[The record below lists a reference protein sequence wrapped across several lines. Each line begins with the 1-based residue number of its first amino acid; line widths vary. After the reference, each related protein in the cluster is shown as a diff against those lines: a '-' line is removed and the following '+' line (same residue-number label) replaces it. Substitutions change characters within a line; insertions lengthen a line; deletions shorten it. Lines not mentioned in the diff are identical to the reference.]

1 MPRVLIADEV
11 SEVAVQAF
19 AERGIE
25 VSVQPGLAPEALA
38 EIIGDYE
45 GLVVRSATK
54 VTPDLLAQ
62 ASRLKVVGR
71 AGTGVDNVDINTA
84 TKRGI
89 VVMNTPH
96 GNSVTAAEHTIA
108 MMCALARRIP
118 QADRSTRK
126 GSWERGRFMGVEL
139 RDKTLGVVGCGTI
152 GAIVATLAQGLKMR
166 VVAFD
171 PYLSPDRAASL
182 GVTLATMDELLGEAD
197 VITLHVPLTDETRG
211 IIDADALA
219 KTRPG
224 VRIVNCARGGLVVES
239 ALINAIESGHVAGAA
254 LDVFEEEPAQEDN
267 PLFARDEVI
276 ATPHLGASTV
286 EAQENVAVQIAQQ
299 MAEYLLTGTVLNAV
313 NTPSVAPEDMAKL
326 GPYLTLA
333 QQIGSFAGQIAA
345 GRIHG
350 VTVAYEGQAS
360 ALDSRLLTAAA
371 LQGLLAPRL
380 DDINIVNAPFIAR
393 ERGITVRE
401 VRSEMTA
408 DYRTLMRVE
417 VLSQEHA
424 QTVAGTLIGR
434 GGQRIVEIEG
444 IEIEAELGPHM
455 LYFTNEDR
463 PGLIG
468 AVATILGEA
477 GINIATFNLGRR
489 EPGGD
494 AIGLIGVDSV
504 VPDEVEAQLR
514 SRAAVI
520 DLKRLS
526 F

>member
-38 EIIGDYE
+38 EIIGDFE
-45 GLVVRSATK
+45 GLVVRSATR
-54 VTPDLLAQ
+54 VTAELVDRA
-62 ASRLKVVGR
+62 ARLKVVGR
-71 AGTGVDNVDINTA
+71 AGTGVDNVDMNAA

-126 GSWERGRFMGVEL
+126 GGWERGRFMGVEL

-152 GAIVATLAQGLKMR
+152 GAIVATLAQGLRMR

-171 PYLSPDRAASL
+171 PYLAPDRAASL

-211 IIDADALA
+211 IIDAEALA
-219 KTRPG
+219 KTKPG
-224 VRIVNCARGGLVVES
+224 VRIVNCARGGLVVEADLKS
-239 ALINAIESGHVAGAA
+239 AIESGHVAGAA
-254 LDVFEEEPAQEDN
+254 LDVFEEEPARDN
-267 PLFARDEVI
+267 ALFAFDEVI

-286 EAQENVAVQIAQQ
+286 EAQENVALQIAQQ
-299 MAEYLLTGTVLNAV
+299 MAEYLLTDTVVNAV
-313 NTPSVAPEDMAKL
+313 NAPSVSPEEMAKL

-333 QQIGSFAGQIAA
+333 EQIGSFAGQIAD
-345 GRIHG
+345 GRIRG
-350 VTVAYEGQAS
+350 VTIAYEGQAS

-380 DDINIVNAPFIAR
+380 DNINIVNAPFIAR
-393 ERGITVRE
+393 ERGISVRE
-401 VRSEMTA
+401 VRSATTA
-408 DYRTLMRVE
+408 DYQTLMRVE
-417 VLSQEHA
+417 VLSQEQPQA
-424 QTVAGTLIGR
+424 VAGTLIGR
-434 GGQRIVEIEG
+434 GGRRIVEVEG
-444 IEIEAELGPHM
+444 IEVEAELGPHM

-504 VPDEVEAQLR
+504 VPDDVLAKLR
-514 SRAAVI
+514 DRAAVI
-520 DLKRLS
+520 DLKRLN

>member
-25 VSVQPGLAPEALA
+25 VSVQPGLAPDALA
-38 EIIGDYE
+38 EIIGDFE
-45 GLVVRSATK
+45 GLVVRSATR
-54 VTPDLLAQ
+54 VTAELVDRA
-62 ASRLKVVGR
+62 ARLKVVGR
-71 AGTGVDNVDINTA
+71 AGTGVDNVDMNAA

-126 GSWERGRFMGVEL
+126 GGWERGRFMGVEL

-152 GAIVATLAQGLKMR
+152 GAIVATLAQGLRMR

-171 PYLSPDRAASL
+171 PYLAPDRAASL

-211 IIDADALA
+211 IIDAEALA
-219 KTRPG
+219 KTKPG

-239 ALINAIESGHVAGAA
+239 DLKSAIESGHVAGAA
-254 LDVFEEEPAQEDN
+254 LDVFEEEPARDN
-267 PLFARDEVI
+267 ALFSFDEVI

-286 EAQENVAVQIAQQ
+286 EAQENVALQIAQQ
-299 MAEYLLTGTVLNAV
+299 MAEYLLTDTVVNAV
-313 NTPSVAPEDMAKL
+313 NAPSVSPEEMAKL

-333 QQIGSFAGQIAA
+333 EQIGSFAGQIAD
-345 GRIHG
+345 GRIRG
-350 VTVAYEGQAS
+350 VTIAYEGQAS

-371 LQGLLAPRL
+371 LQGMLAPRL
-380 DDINIVNAPFIAR
+380 DNINIVNAPFIAR
-393 ERGITVRE
+393 ERGISVRE
-401 VRSEMTA
+401 VRSATTA
-408 DYRTLMRVE
+408 DYQTLVRVE
-417 VLSQEHA
+417 VLSQEQPQA
-424 QTVAGTLIGR
+424 VAGTLIGR
-434 GGQRIVEIEG
+434 GGRRIVEVEG
-444 IEIEAELGPHM
+444 IEVEAELGPHM

-504 VPDEVEAQLR
+504 VPDDVLAKLR
-514 SRAAVI
+514 DRAAVI
-520 DLKRLS
+520 DLKRLN

>member
-38 EIIGDYE
+38 EIIGDFE
-45 GLVVRSATK
+45 GLVVRSATR
-54 VTPDLLAQ
+54 VTAELVDRA
-62 ASRLKVVGR
+62 ARLKVVGR
-71 AGTGVDNVDINTA
+71 AGTGVDNVDMNAA

-126 GSWERGRFMGVEL
+126 GGWERGRFMGVEL

-152 GAIVATLAQGLKMR
+152 GAIVATLAQGLRMR

-171 PYLSPDRAASL
+171 PYLAPDRAASL

-211 IIDADALA
+211 IIDAEALA

-224 VRIVNCARGGLVVES
+224 VRIVNCARGGLVVEADLKS
-239 ALINAIESGHVAGAA
+239 AIESGHVAGAA
-254 LDVFEEEPAQEDN
+254 LDVFEEEPARDN
-267 PLFARDEVI
+267 ALFAFDEVI

-286 EAQENVAVQIAQQ
+286 EAQENVALQIAQQ
-299 MAEYLLTGTVLNAV
+299 MAEYLLTDTVVNAV
-313 NTPSVAPEDMAKL
+313 NAPSVSPEEMAKL

-333 QQIGSFAGQIAA
+333 EQIGSFAGQIAD
-345 GRIHG
+345 GRIRG
-350 VTVAYEGQAS
+350 VTIAYEGQAS

-371 LQGLLAPRL
+371 LQGMLAPRL
-380 DDINIVNAPFIAR
+380 DNINIVNAPFIAR
-393 ERGITVRE
+393 ERGISVRE
-401 VRSEMTA
+401 VRSATTA
-408 DYRTLMRVE
+408 DYQTLLRVDVQSE
-417 VLSQEHA
+417 DRVQG
-424 QTVAGTLIGR
+424 VAGTLIGS
-434 GGQRIVEIEG
+434 GGHRIVEIEG
-444 IEIEAELGPHM
+444 IAIEAALGPHM
-455 LYFTNEDR
+455 LYFTNDDR

-477 GINIATFNLGRR
+477 GINIATFSLGRR
-489 EPGGD
+489 EQGGD
-494 AIGLIGVDSV
+494 AIGLIGVDSL
-504 VPDEVEAQLR
+504 VPDEVLDRLR
-514 SRAAVI
+514 GRAAVI
-520 DLKRLS
+520 KLRRLK

>member
-25 VSVQPGLAPEALA
+25 VSVQPGLAPDALA
-38 EIIGDYE
+38 EIIGDFE
-45 GLVVRSATK
+45 GLVVRSATR
-54 VTPDLLAQ
+54 VTAELVERA
-62 ASRLKVVGR
+62 ARLKVVGR
-71 AGTGVDNVDINTA
+71 AGTGVDNVDMNAA

-126 GSWERGRFMGVEL
+126 GGWERGRFMGVEL

-152 GAIVATLAQGLKMR
+152 GAIVATLAQGLRMR

-211 IIDADALA
+211 IIDAEALA

-224 VRIVNCARGGLVVES
+224 VRIVNCARGGLVVEADLKS
-239 ALINAIESGHVAGAA
+239 AIESGHVAGAA
-254 LDVFEEEPAQEDN
+254 LDVFEEEPARDN
-267 PLFARDEVI
+267 ALFAFDEVI

-286 EAQENVAVQIAQQ
+286 EAQENVALQIAQQ
-299 MAEYLLTGTVLNAV
+299 MAEYLLTDTVVNAV
-313 NTPSVAPEDMAKL
+313 NAPSVSPEEMAKL

-333 QQIGSFAGQIAA
+333 EQIGSFAGQIAD
-345 GRIHG
+345 GRIRG
-350 VTVAYEGQAS
+350 VTIAYEGQAS

-371 LQGLLAPRL
+371 LQGMLAPRL
-380 DDINIVNAPFIAR
+380 DNINIVNAPFIAR
-393 ERGITVRE
+393 ERGISVRE
-401 VRSEMTA
+401 VRSATTA
-408 DYRTLMRVE
+408 DYQTLVRVE
-417 VLSQEHA
+417 VLSQEQPQA
-424 QTVAGTLIGR
+424 VAGTLIGR
-434 GGQRIVEIEG
+434 GGRRIVEVEG
-444 IEIEAELGPHM
+444 IEVEAELGPHM

-504 VPDEVEAQLR
+504 VPDDVLAKLR
-514 SRAAVI
+514 DRAAVI
-520 DLKRLS
+520 DLKRLN

>member
-38 EIIGDYE
+38 EIIGDFE
-45 GLVVRSATK
+45 GLVVRSATR
-54 VTPDLLAQ
+54 VTAELVDRA
-62 ASRLKVVGR
+62 ARLKVVGR
-71 AGTGVDNVDINTA
+71 AGTGVDNVDMNAA

-126 GSWERGRFMGVEL
+126 GGWERGRFMGVEL

-152 GAIVATLAQGLKMR
+152 GAIVATLAQGLRMR

-171 PYLSPDRAASL
+171 PYLAPDRAASL

-211 IIDADALA
+211 IIDAEALA

-224 VRIVNCARGGLVVES
+224 VRIVNCARGGLVVEADLKS
-239 ALINAIESGHVAGAA
+239 AIESGHVAGAA
-254 LDVFEEEPAQEDN
+254 LDVFEEEPARDN
-267 PLFARDEVI
+267 ALFSFDEVI

-286 EAQENVAVQIAQQ
+286 EAQENVAFQIAQQ
-299 MAEYLLTGTVLNAV
+299 MAEYLLTDTVVNAV
-313 NTPSVAPEDMAKL
+313 NAPSVSPEEMAKL

-333 QQIGSFAGQIAA
+333 EQIGSFAGQIAD
-345 GRIHG
+345 GRIRG
-350 VTVAYEGQAS
+350 VTIAYEGQAS

-371 LQGLLAPRL
+371 LQGMLAPRL
-380 DDINIVNAPFIAR
+380 DNINIVNAPFIAR
-393 ERGITVRE
+393 ERGISVRE
-401 VRSEMTA
+401 VRSATTA
-408 DYRTLMRVE
+408 DYQTLVRVE
-417 VLSQEHA
+417 VLSQEQPQA
-424 QTVAGTLIGR
+424 VAGTLIGR
-434 GGQRIVEIEG
+434 GGRRIVEVEG
-444 IEIEAELGPHM
+444 IEVEAELGPHM

-504 VPDEVEAQLR
+504 VPDDVLAKLR
-514 SRAAVI
+514 DRAAVI
-520 DLKRLS
+520 DLKRLN

>member
-11 SEVAVQAF
+11 SGVAVQAF

-25 VSVQPGLAPEALA
+25 VSVQPGLAPDALA
-38 EIIGDYE
+38 EIIGDFE
-45 GLVVRSATK
+45 GLVVRSATR
-54 VTPDLLAQ
+54 VTAELVDRA
-62 ASRLKVVGR
+62 ARLKVVGR
-71 AGTGVDNVDINTA
+71 AGTGVDNVDMNAA

-126 GSWERGRFMGVEL
+126 GDWERGRFMGVEL

-152 GAIVATLAQGLKMR
+152 GAIVATLAQGLRMR

-171 PYLSPDRAASL
+171 PYLAPDRAASL

-211 IIDADALA
+211 IIDAEALA
-219 KTRPG
+219 KTKPG
-224 VRIVNCARGGLVVES
+224 VRIVNCARGGLVVEADLKS
-239 ALINAIESGHVAGAA
+239 AIESGHVAGAA
-254 LDVFEEEPAQEDN
+254 LDVFEEEPARDN
-267 PLFARDEVI
+267 ALFSFDEVI

-286 EAQENVAVQIAQQ
+286 EAQENVALQIAQQ
-299 MAEYLLTGTVLNAV
+299 MAEYLLTDTVVNAV
-313 NTPSVAPEDMAKL
+313 NAPSVSPEEMAKL

-333 QQIGSFAGQIAA
+333 EQIGSFAGQIAD
-345 GRIHG
+345 GRIRG
-350 VTVAYEGQAS
+350 VTIAYEGQAS

-380 DDINIVNAPFIAR
+380 DNINIVNAPFIAR
-393 ERGITVRE
+393 ERGISVRE
-401 VRSEMTA
+401 VRSATTA
-408 DYRTLMRVE
+408 DYQTLVRVE
-417 VLSQEHA
+417 VLSQEQPQA
-424 QTVAGTLIGR
+424 VAGTLIGR
-434 GGQRIVEIEG
+434 GGRRIVEVEG
-444 IEIEAELGPHM
+444 IEVEAELGPHM

-504 VPDEVEAQLR
+504 VPDDVLAKLR
-514 SRAAVI
+514 DRAAVI
-520 DLKRLS
+520 DLKRLN

>member
-1 MPRVLIADEV
+1 MPSVLIADEI

-25 VSVQPGLAPEALA
+25 VGIHPGLAPEALA
-38 EIIGDYE
+38 EIVGNYE
-45 GLVVRSATK
+45 GLVVRSATR
-54 VTPDLLAQ
+54 VTPELLERAT
-62 ASRLKVVGR
+62 RLQVVGR
-71 AGTGVDNVDINTA
+71 AGTGVDNVDMDAA

-126 GSWERGRFMGVEL
+126 GGWERGRFMGVEL
-139 RDKTLGVVGCGTI
+139 RDKTLGIIGCGTI

-166 VVAFD
+166 VITYD
-171 PYLSPDRAASL
+171 PYLAPERASSL
-182 GVTLATMDELLGEAD
+182 AVTLVTMEELLGDAD

-211 IIDADALA
+211 TIDAEALA
-219 KTRPG
+219 KTKPG
-224 VRIVNCARGGLVVES
+224 VRIVNCARGGLIVE
-239 ALINAIESGHVAGAA
+239 AHLKKAIESGHVAGAA
-254 LDVFEEEPAQEDN
+254 LDVFEKEPARDN
-267 PLFARDEVI
+267 PLFALDEVI

-286 EAQENVAVQIAQQ
+286 EAQENVALQIAQQ

-313 NTPSVAPEDMAKL
+313 NTPSVAPEEMAKL

-333 QQIGSFAGQIAA
+333 QQIGSFAGQIAE
-345 GRIHG
+345 GRIRG
-350 VTVAYEGQAS
+350 VTIAYEGQAS

-371 LQGLLAPRL
+371 LQGLLGPRL

-393 ERGITVRE
+393 ERGIDVRE
-401 VRSEMTA
+401 IKSATTA
-408 DYRTLMRVE
+408 DYQTLMRVE
-417 VLSQEHA
+417 VLSQDKA
-424 QTVAGTLIGR
+424 QAVAGTLIGR
-434 GGQRIVEIEG
+434 GGRRIVEVEG
-444 IEIEAELGPHM
+444 IEVEAELGPHM
-455 LYFTNEDR
+455 LYFTNEDK

-468 AVATILGEA
+468 GVATVLGEA

-489 EPGGD
+489 GPGGD
-494 AIGLIGVDSV
+494 AVGLIGVDSV
-504 VPDEVEAQLR
+504 VPDEVLAKLR
-514 SRAAVI
+514 ARAAVI

>member
-11 SEVAVQAF
+11 SEIAVQAF

-25 VSVQPGLAPEALA
+25 VSVQPGLTPGALA
-38 EIIGDYE
+38 DIIGDYE
-45 GLVVRSATK
+45 GLVVRSSTK
-54 VTPDLLAQ
+54 VTAELVERA
-62 ASRLKVVGR
+62 ARLKVVGR
-71 AGTGVDNVDINTA
+71 AGTGVDNVDMDAA

-152 GAIVATLAQGLKMR
+152 GAIVATLAQGLRMR
-166 VVAFD
+166 VIAFD
-171 PYLSPDRAASL
+171 PYLAPERAASL
-182 GVTLATMDELLGEAD
+182 GVTLATMDELLREAD

-224 VRIVNCARGGLVVES
+224 VRIVNCARGGLVVERDLKS
-239 ALINAIESGHVAGAA
+239 AIESGHVAGAA
-254 LDVFEEEPAQEDN
+254 LDVFEEEPAREN
-267 PLFARDEVI
+267 ALFTLDEVI

-286 EAQENVAVQIAQQ
+286 EAQENVALQIAQQ
-299 MAEYLLTGTVLNAV
+299 MAQYLLTDTVVNAV
-313 NTPSVAPEDMAKL
+313 NAPSVSPEEMAKL

-333 QQIGSFAGQIAA
+333 EQIGSFAGQIAD
-345 GRIHG
+345 GRIRG

-380 DDINIVNAPFIAR
+380 DNINIVNAPFIAR
-393 ERGITVRE
+393 ERGIAVRE
-401 VRSEMTA
+401 VKSATTA
-408 DYRTLMRVE
+408 DYQTLMRVE
-417 VLSQEHA
+417 VLSQDEP
-424 QTVAGTLIGR
+424 QGVAGTLIGR
-434 GGQRIVEIEG
+434 GGRRIVEVEG
-444 IEIEAELGPHM
+444 IEVEAELGPHM

-504 VPDEVEAQLR
+504 VPDDVVDKLR
-514 SRAAVI
+514 ARAAVI
-520 DLKRLS
+520 DLKRLN

>member
-45 GLVVRSATK
+45 GLVVRSATR
-54 VTPDLLAQ
+54 VTAELVEQ
-62 ASRLKVVGR
+62 AVRLEVVGR
-71 AGTGVDNVDINTA
+71 AGTGVDNVDMNAA

-126 GSWERGRFMGVEL
+126 GGWERGRFMGVEL

-152 GAIVATLAQGLKMR
+152 GAIVATLAQGLRMR
-166 VVAFD
+166 VIAFD
-171 PYLSPDRAASL
+171 PYLAPDRAASL
-182 GVTLATMDELLGEAD
+182 GVTLATMDELVGAAD

-224 VRIVNCARGGLVVES
+224 VRIVNCARGGLVVEADLKS
-239 ALINAIESGHVAGAA
+239 AIERGHVAGAA
-254 LDVFEEEPAQEDN
+254 LDVFEEEPARDN
-267 PLFARDEVI
+267 ALFGLDEVI

-286 EAQENVAVQIAQQ
+286 EAQENVALQIAQQ
-299 MAEYLLTGTVLNAV
+299 MAEFLLTGTVVNAV
-313 NTPSVAPEDMAKL
+313 NAPSVSPEEMAKL

-333 QQIGSFAGQIAA
+333 EQIGSFAGQISD
-345 GRIHG
+345 GRIRG
-350 VTVAYEGQAS
+350 VTIAYEGQAS

-380 DDINIVNAPFIAR
+380 DNINIVNAPFIAR
-393 ERGITVRE
+393 ERGISVRE
-401 VRSEMTA
+401 VRSATTA
-408 DYRTLMRVE
+408 DYQTLLRVDVQSE
-417 VLSQEHA
+417 DRVQV
-424 QTVAGTLIGR
+424 VAGTLIGS
-434 GGQRIVEIEG
+434 GGRRIVEIEG
-444 IEIEAELGPHM
+444 IEIEAVLGPHM
-455 LYFTNEDR
+455 LYFTNDDK

-468 AVATILGEA
+468 SVATILGEA
-477 GINIATFNLGRR
+477 GINIATFSLGRR
-489 EPGGD
+489 EQGGD
-494 AIGLIGVDSV
+494 AVGLIGVDSL
-504 VPDEVEAQLR
+504 VPEEVLDRLR
-514 SRAAVI
+514 DRAAVI
-520 DLKRLS
+520 KLRRLE

>member
-38 EIIGDYE
+38 EIIGDFE
-45 GLVVRSATK
+45 GLVVRSATR
-54 VTPDLLAQ
+54 VTAELVERAAQ
-62 ASRLKVVGR
+62 LKVVGR
-71 AGTGVDNVDINTA
+71 AGTGVDNVDMNAA

-126 GSWERGRFMGVEL
+126 GGWERGRFMGVEL

-152 GAIVATLAQGLKMR
+152 GAIVATLAQGLRMQ

-171 PYLSPDRAASL
+171 PYLAPDRAASL

-211 IIDADALA
+211 IIDAEALA

-224 VRIVNCARGGLVVES
+224 VRIVNCARGGLVVEADLKS
-239 ALINAIESGHVAGAA
+239 AIESGHVAGAA
-254 LDVFEEEPAQEDN
+254 LDVFEEEPARDN
-267 PLFARDEVI
+267 ALFSFDEVI

-286 EAQENVAVQIAQQ
+286 EAQENVALQIAQQ
-299 MAEYLLTGTVLNAV
+299 MAEYLLTDTVVNAV
-313 NTPSVAPEDMAKL
+313 NAPSVSPEEMAKL

-333 QQIGSFAGQIAA
+333 EQIGSFAGQIAD
-345 GRIHG
+345 GRIRG
-350 VTVAYEGQAS
+350 VTIAYEGQAS

-371 LQGLLAPRL
+371 LQGMLGPRL
-380 DDINIVNAPFIAR
+380 DNINIVNAPFIAR
-393 ERGITVRE
+393 ERGISVRE
-401 VRSEMTA
+401 VRSATTA
-408 DYRTLMRVE
+408 DYQTLVRVE
-417 VLSQEHA
+417 VLSQEQPQA
-424 QTVAGTLIGR
+424 VAGTLIGR
-434 GGQRIVEIEG
+434 GGRRIVEVEG
-444 IEIEAELGPHM
+444 IEVEAELGPHM

-504 VPDEVEAQLR
+504 VPDDVLAKLR
-514 SRAAVI
+514 DRAAVI
-520 DLKRLS
+520 DLKRLN

>member
-25 VSVQPGLAPEALA
+25 VSVRPGLAPAALA
-38 EIIGDYE
+38 KIIGDYE
-45 GLVVRSATK
+45 GLVVRSSTR
-54 VTPDLLAQ
+54 VTPDLLSQ
-62 ASRLKVVGR
+62 AIRLKVVGR
-71 AGTGVDNVDINTA
+71 AGTGVDNVDIDAA

-118 QADRSTRK
+118 QADRSTRN
-126 GSWERGRFMGVEL
+126 GRWERGRFMGVEL

-152 GAIVATLAQGLKMR
+152 GAIVATLAQGLRMR
-166 VVAFD
+166 VIAFD
-171 PYLSPDRAASL
+171 PYLAPDRAASL
-182 GVTLATMDELLGEAD
+182 GVTLARMDELLSDAD

-211 IIDADALA
+211 IVDADALA
-219 KTRPG
+219 KTKPG
-224 VRIVNCARGGLVVES
+224 VRIVNCARGGLVVEADLQS
-239 ALINAIESGHVAGAA
+239 AIESGHVAGAA

-267 PLFARDEVI
+267 PLFALDEVI

-286 EAQENVAVQIAQQ
+286 EAQENVAHQIAQQ

-313 NTPSVAPEDMAKL
+313 NTPSVAPEELAKL

-333 QQIGSFAGQIAA
+333 EQIGSFTGQIAD
-345 GRIHG
+345 GRIRS

-393 ERGITVRE
+393 ERGIAVRE
-401 VRSEMTA
+401 VKSATTA
-408 DYRTLMRVE
+408 DYQTLMRVE
-417 VLSQEHA
+417 VLSQEHPQA
-424 QTVAGTLIGR
+424 VAGTLIGR
-434 GGQRIVEIEG
+434 GGRRIVEVEG
-444 IEIEAELGPHM
+444 IEVEAELGPHM

-468 AVATILGEA
+468 AVATVLGEA

-504 VPDEVEAQLR
+504 VPDDVLAKLR
-514 SRAAVI
+514 DRAAVI
-520 DLKRLS
+520 DLKRLN

>member
-11 SEVAVQAF
+11 SEIAVQAF

-25 VSVQPGLAPEALA
+25 VSVQPGLTPGALA
-38 EIIGDYE
+38 DIIDDYE
-45 GLVVRSATK
+45 GLVVRSSTK
-54 VTPDLLAQ
+54 VTAELVERA
-62 ASRLKVVGR
+62 ARLKVVGR
-71 AGTGVDNVDINTA
+71 AGTGVDNVDMDAA

-152 GAIVATLAQGLKMR
+152 GAIVATLAQGLRMR
-166 VVAFD
+166 VIAFD
-171 PYLSPDRAASL
+171 PYLAPERAASL
-182 GVTLATMDELLGEAD
+182 GVTLATMDELLREAD

-224 VRIVNCARGGLVVES
+224 VRIVNCARGGLVVERDLKS
-239 ALINAIESGHVAGAA
+239 AIESGHVAGAA
-254 LDVFEEEPAQEDN
+254 LDVFEEEPAREN
-267 PLFARDEVI
+267 ALFTLDEVI

-286 EAQENVAVQIAQQ
+286 EAQENVALQIAQQ
-299 MAEYLLTGTVLNAV
+299 MAQYLLTDTVVNAV
-313 NTPSVAPEDMAKL
+313 NAPSVSPEEMAKL

-333 QQIGSFAGQIAA
+333 EQIGSFAGQIAD
-345 GRIHG
+345 GRIRG

-380 DDINIVNAPFIAR
+380 DNINIVNAPFIAR
-393 ERGITVRE
+393 ERGIAVRE
-401 VRSEMTA
+401 VKSATTA
-408 DYRTLMRVE
+408 DYQTLMRVE
-417 VLSQEHA
+417 VLSQDEP
-424 QTVAGTLIGR
+424 QGVAGTLIGR
-434 GGQRIVEIEG
+434 GGRRIVEVEG
-444 IEIEAELGPHM
+444 IEVEAELGPHM

-504 VPDEVEAQLR
+504 VPDDVVDKLR
-514 SRAAVI
+514 ARAAVI
-520 DLKRLS
+520 DLKRLN

>member
-1 MPRVLIADEV
+1 MSRVLIADEV

-38 EIIGDYE
+38 EIIGDFE
-45 GLVVRSATK
+45 GLVVRSATR
-54 VTPDLLAQ
+54 VTAELVDRA
-62 ASRLKVVGR
+62 ARLKVVGR
-71 AGTGVDNVDINTA
+71 AGTGVDNVDMNAA

-126 GSWERGRFMGVEL
+126 GGWERGRFMGVEL

-152 GAIVATLAQGLKMR
+152 GAIVATLAQGLRMR

-171 PYLSPDRAASL
+171 PYLAPDRAASL

-211 IIDADALA
+211 IIDAEALA

-224 VRIVNCARGGLVVES
+224 VRIVNCARGGLVVEADLKS
-239 ALINAIESGHVAGAA
+239 AIESGHVAGAA
-254 LDVFEEEPAQEDN
+254 LDVFEEEPARDN
-267 PLFARDEVI
+267 ALFSFDEVI

-286 EAQENVAVQIAQQ
+286 EAQENVALQIAQQ
-299 MAEYLLTGTVLNAV
+299 MAEYLLTDTVVNAV
-313 NTPSVAPEDMAKL
+313 NAPSVSPEEMAKL

-333 QQIGSFAGQIAA
+333 EQIGSFAGQIAD
-345 GRIHG
+345 GRIRG
-350 VTVAYEGQAS
+350 VTIAYEGQAS

-371 LQGLLAPRL
+371 LQGMLAPRL
-380 DDINIVNAPFIAR
+380 DNINIVNAPFIAR
-393 ERGITVRE
+393 ERGISVRE
-401 VRSEMTA
+401 VRSATTA
-408 DYRTLMRVE
+408 DYQTLVRVE
-417 VLSQEHA
+417 VLSQEQPQA
-424 QTVAGTLIGR
+424 VAGTLIGR
-434 GGQRIVEIEG
+434 GGRRIVEVEG
-444 IEIEAELGPHM
+444 IEVEAELGPHM

-504 VPDEVEAQLR
+504 VPDDVLAKLR
-514 SRAAVI
+514 DRAAVI
-520 DLKRLS
+520 DLKRLN

>member
-25 VSVQPGLAPEALA
+25 VSVRPGLAPAALA
-38 EIIGDYE
+38 QIIGDYE
-45 GLVVRSATK
+45 GLVVRSATR
-54 VTPDLLAQ
+54 VTPDLLSQ
-62 ASRLKVVGR
+62 AIRLKVIGR
-71 AGTGVDNVDINTA
+71 AGTGVDNVDIDAA

-126 GSWERGRFMGVEL
+126 GNWERGRFMGVEL

-166 VVAFD
+166 VIAFD
-171 PYLSPDRAASL
+171 PYLAPDRAASL
-182 GVTLATMDELLGEAD
+182 GVVLATMDELLNDAD

-219 KTRPG
+219 RTKPG
-224 VRIVNCARGGLVVES
+224 VRIVNCARGGLVVE
-239 ALINAIESGHVAGAA
+239 ADLMRAIESGHVAGAA

-267 PLFARDEVI
+267 PLFALDEVI

-286 EAQENVAVQIAQQ
+286 EAQENVAHQIAQQ

-313 NTPSVAPEDMAKL
+313 NTPSVAPEDLAKL

-333 QQIGSFAGQIAA
+333 EQIGSFAGQIAE
-345 GRIHG
+345 GRIRG

-380 DDINIVNAPFIAR
+380 DNINIVNAPFIAR
-393 ERGITVRE
+393 ERGIAVRE
-401 VRSEMTA
+401 IKSATTA
-408 DYRTLMRVE
+408 DYQTLMRVE
-417 VLSQEHA
+417 VLSQDQPQA
-424 QTVAGTLIGR
+424 VAGTLIGR
-434 GGQRIVEIEG
+434 GGRRIVEVEG
-444 IEIEAELGPHM
+444 IEVEAELGPHM

-468 AVATILGEA
+468 TVATVLGEA

-504 VPDEVEAQLR
+504 VPDDVVAKLQA
-514 SRAAVI
+514 RAAVI
-520 DLKRLS
+520 DLKRLN

>member
-11 SEVAVQAF
+11 SEVAVRAF
-19 AERGIE
+19 SERGIE

-38 EIIGDYE
+38 AIVGDYE
-45 GLVVRSATK
+45 GLVVRSATR

-71 AGTGVDNVDINTA
+71 AGTGVDNVDINAA

-219 KTRPG
+219 MTRPG

-239 ALINAIESGHVAGAA
+239 ALMSAIESGHVAGAA

-350 VTVAYEGQAS
+350 ITVAYEGQAS

-455 LYFTNEDR
+455 LYFTNEDK

-468 AVATILGEA
+468 SVATILGEA
-477 GINIATFNLGRR
+477 DINIATFNLGRR

-494 AIGLIGVDSV
+494 AIGLMGVDSA
-504 VPDEVEAQLR
+504 VPDDVLAKLR
-514 SRAAVI
+514 TRASVI
-520 DLKRLS
+520 DVKRLS

>member
-19 AERGIE
+19 AGRGIE
-25 VSVQPGLAPEALA
+25 VGTRPGLAPEALA
-38 EIIGDYE
+38 DIIGEYE

-54 VTPDLLAQ
+54 VTADLLAQ
-62 ASRLKVVGR
+62 ATRLKVVGR
-71 AGTGVDNVDINTA
+71 AGTGVDNVDMDAA

-96 GNSVTAAEHTIA
+96 GNSVTAAEHTIS

-126 GSWERGRFMGVEL
+126 GGWERGRFMGVEL

-152 GAIVATLAQGLKMR
+152 GAIVASLAQGLRMR
-166 VVAFD
+166 VIAFD
-171 PYLSPDRAASL
+171 PYLAPDRAAAL
-182 GVTLATMDELLGEAD
+182 GVTLVTIDELLRDAD
-197 VITLHVPLTDETRG
+197 VITLHVPLIDETRG

-219 KTRPG
+219 KTKPG
-224 VRIVNCARGGLVVES
+224 VRIVNCARGGLVVEADLRS
-239 ALINAIESGHVAGAA
+239 AIERGHVAGAA
-254 LDVFEEEPAQEDN
+254 LDVFEEEPARDN
-267 PLFARDEVI
+267 PLFAFDEVI

-286 EAQENVAVQIAQQ
+286 EAQENVALQIAQQ
-299 MAEYLLTGTVLNAV
+299 MAEYLLTGTVVNAV
-313 NTPSVAPEDMAKL
+313 NTPSVTPEEMSKL

-333 QQIGSFAGQIAA
+333 EQTGSFAGQIAE

-380 DDINIVNAPFIAR
+380 DNINIVNAPFIAR

-401 VRSEMTA
+401 VKTATTA
-408 DYRTLMRVE
+408 DYQTLMRVE
-417 VLSQEHA
+417 VSSQEHA
-424 QTVAGTLIGR
+424 QAVAGTLIGR
-434 GGQRIVEIEG
+434 GGRRIVEIEG

-455 LYFTNEDR
+455 LYFTNEDK

-468 AVATILGEA
+468 AVASILGEA
-477 GINIATFNLGRR
+477 GVNIATFSLGRR
-489 EPGGD
+489 EPGG
-494 AIGLIGVDSV
+494 AAVGLIGVDSV
-504 VPDEVEAQLR
+504 VPDEVLAKLR
-514 SRAAVI
+514 ARAAVL

>member
-45 GLVVRSATK
+45 GLVVRSATR
-54 VTPDLLAQ
+54 VTAELVDRA
-62 ASRLKVVGR
+62 ARLKVVGR
-71 AGTGVDNVDINTA
+71 AGTGVDNVDMNAA

-126 GSWERGRFMGVEL
+126 GGWERGRFMGVEL

-152 GAIVATLAQGLKMR
+152 GAIVATLAQGLRMR

-171 PYLSPDRAASL
+171 PYLAPDRAAAL

-219 KTRPG
+219 KTKPG
-224 VRIVNCARGGLVVES
+224 VRIVNCARGGLVVEADLKS
-239 ALINAIESGHVAGAA
+239 AIESGHVAGAA
-254 LDVFEEEPAQEDN
+254 LDVFEEEPAREN
-267 PLFARDEVI
+267 ALFALDEVI

-286 EAQENVAVQIAQQ
+286 EAQENVALQIAQQ
-299 MAEYLLTGTVLNAV
+299 MAEYLLTDTVVNAV
-313 NTPSVAPEDMAKL
+313 NAPSVSPEEMAKL

-333 QQIGSFAGQIAA
+333 EQIGSFAGQIAD
-345 GRIHG
+345 GRIRG
-350 VTVAYEGQAS
+350 VTIAYEGQAS

-380 DDINIVNAPFIAR
+380 DDINIVNALFIAR

-401 VRSEMTA
+401 VKSEMTA
-408 DYRTLMRVE
+408 DYRTLLRVE

-489 EPGGD
+489 EPGGA

-504 VPDEVEAQLR
+504 VPDEVVARLR

>member
-1 MPRVLIADEV
+1 MPR
-11 SEVAVQAF
+11 STCSKRSR
-19 AERGIE
+19 RGE
-25 VSVQPGLAPEALA
+25 
-38 EIIGDYE
+38 
-45 GLVVRSATK
+45 
-54 VTPDLLAQ
+54 
-62 ASRLKVVGR
+62 
-71 AGTGVDNVDINTA
+71 
-84 TKRGI
+84 
-89 VVMNTPH
+89 
-96 GNSVTAAEHTIA
+96 
-108 MMCALARRIP
+108 
-118 QADRSTRK
+118 
-126 GSWERGRFMGVEL
+126 
-139 RDKTLGVVGCGTI
+139 
-152 GAIVATLAQGLKMR
+152 
-166 VVAFD
+166 
-171 PYLSPDRAASL
+171 
-182 GVTLATMDELLGEAD
+182 
-197 VITLHVPLTDETRG
+197 
-211 IIDADALA
+211 
-219 KTRPG
+219 
-224 VRIVNCARGGLVVES
+224 
-239 ALINAIESGHVAGAA
+239 NA
-254 LDVFEEEPAQEDN
+254 
-267 PLFARDEVI
+267 LFALDEVI

-286 EAQENVAVQIAQQ
+286 EAQENVALQIAQQ
-299 MAEYLLTGTVLNAV
+299 MAEYLLTDTVVNAV
-313 NTPSVAPEDMAKL
+313 NAPSVSPEEMAKL

-333 QQIGSFAGQIAA
+333 EQIGSFAGQIAD
-345 GRIHG
+345 GRIRG
-350 VTVAYEGQAS
+350 VTIAYEGQAS

-417 VLSQEHA
+417 VLSPEHA

-489 EPGGD
+489 EPGGA

-504 VPDEVEAQLR
+504 VPDEVVTRLR

>member
-45 GLVVRSATK
+45 GLVVRSATR

-313 NTPSVAPEDMAKL
+313 NTPSVAPEDLAKL

-345 GRIHG
+345 DRIHG
-350 VTVAYEGQAS
+350 ITVAYEGQAS

-477 GINIATFNLGRR
+477 GINIATFNLGRK

>member
-1 MPRVLIADEV
+1 MPRVLIADEM
-11 SEVAVQAF
+11 SDVAAQEF

-25 VSVQPGLAPEALA
+25 ADLRPGLAPEALA
-38 EIIGDYE
+38 GIIGGYE
-45 GLVVRSATK
+45 GLVIRSSTR
-54 VTPDLLAQ
+54 VTADLLEG

-71 AGTGVDNVDINTA
+71 AGTGVDNVDMNAATA
-84 TKRGI
+84 RGI

-108 MMCALARRIP
+108 MMCAMARRIP
-118 QADRSTRK
+118 QADRSTRS
-126 GSWERGRFMGVEL
+126 GGWEKGRFMGVEL
-139 RDKTLGVVGCGTI
+139 RDKTLGVVGCGAI

-166 VVAFD
+166 VVTYD
-171 PYLSPDRAASL
+171 PYLAPDRAASL
-182 GVTLATMDELLGEAD
+182 GVTLVTLDELLRDSD

-219 KTRPG
+219 RTKAG
-224 VRIVNCARGGLVVES
+224 VRFVNCARGGLIVEADLKS
-239 ALINAIESGHVAGAA
+239 AIESGQVAGAA
-254 LDVFEEEPAQEDN
+254 LDVFEKEPARDN
-267 PLFARDEVI
+267 PLFALDEVI

-286 EAQENVAVQIAQQ
+286 EAQENVALQISQQ
-299 MAEYLLTGTVLNAV
+299 MSEFLLTGMVVNAV
-313 NTPSVAPEDMAKL
+313 NAPSVAPEEMAKL

-333 QQIGSFAGQIAA
+333 EQIGSFAGQIAE
-345 GRIHG
+345 GRIRG

-380 DDINIVNAPFIAR
+380 DNINMVNAPFVAR
-393 ERGITVRE
+393 ERGIEVRE
-401 VRSEMTA
+401 IRSAMTA
-408 DYRTLMRVE
+408 DYQTLMRVD
-417 VLSQEHA
+417 VLSGDRTQG
-424 QTVAGTLIGR
+424 VAGTLIGGSGR
-434 GGQRIVEIEG
+434 RIVEIEG

-455 LYFTNEDR
+455 LYMTNEDK

-494 AIGLIGVDSV
+494 AVGLIGVDSPV
-504 VPDEVEAQLR
+504 AEEVLARLR
-514 SRAAVI
+514 AHTAVI
-520 DLKRLS
+520 KVKRLG

>member
-11 SEVAVQAF
+11 SEIAVQAF

-25 VSVQPGLAPEALA
+25 VSVQPGLTPGALA
-38 EIIGDYE
+38 DIIGDYE
-45 GLVVRSATK
+45 GLVVRSSTK
-54 VTPDLLAQ
+54 VTAELVERA
-62 ASRLKVVGR
+62 ARLKVVGR
-71 AGTGVDNVDINTA
+71 AGTGVDNVDMDAA

-152 GAIVATLAQGLKMR
+152 GAIVATLAQGLRMR
-166 VVAFD
+166 VIAFD
-171 PYLSPDRAASL
+171 PYLAPERAASL
-182 GVTLATMDELLGEAD
+182 GVTLATMDELLREAD

-211 IIDADALA
+211 IIDTDALA

-224 VRIVNCARGGLVVES
+224 VRIVNCARGGLVVERDLKS
-239 ALINAIESGHVAGAA
+239 AIESGHVAGAA
-254 LDVFEEEPAQEDN
+254 LDVFEEEPAREN
-267 PLFARDEVI
+267 ALFTLDEVI

-286 EAQENVAVQIAQQ
+286 EAQENVALQIAQQ
-299 MAEYLLTGTVLNAV
+299 MAQYLLTDTVVNAV
-313 NTPSVAPEDMAKL
+313 NAPSVSPEEMAKL

-333 QQIGSFAGQIAA
+333 EQIGSFAGQIAE
-345 GRIHG
+345 GRIRG
-350 VTVAYEGQAS
+350 VTVTYEGQAS

-380 DDINIVNAPFIAR
+380 DNINIVNAPFIAR
-393 ERGITVRE
+393 ERGIAVRE
-401 VRSEMTA
+401 VKSATTA
-408 DYRTLMRVE
+408 DYQTLMRVE
-417 VLSQEHA
+417 VLSQDEPQA
-424 QTVAGTLIGR
+424 VAGTLIGR
-434 GGQRIVEIEG
+434 GGRRIVEVEG
-444 IEIEAELGPHM
+444 IEVEAELGPHM

-468 AVATILGEA
+468 GVATILGEA

-504 VPDEVEAQLR
+504 VPDDVVDKLR
-514 SRAAVI
+514 ARAAVI
-520 DLKRLS
+520 DLKRLN

>member
-19 AERGIE
+19 AERYIE

-38 EIIGDYE
+38 EIIEGYE
-45 GLVVRSATK
+45 GLVVRSSTK
-54 VTPDLLAQ
+54 VTAELVERA
-62 ASRLKVVGR
+62 ARLKVVGR
-71 AGTGVDNVDINTA
+71 AGTGVDNVDMDAA

-152 GAIVATLAQGLKMR
+152 GAIVATLAQGLRMR

-171 PYLSPDRAASL
+171 PYLAPDRAASL
-182 GVTLATMDELLGEAD
+182 GVTLATMDELLREAD

-224 VRIVNCARGGLVVES
+224 VRIVNCARGGLVVEADLKS
-239 ALINAIESGHVAGAA
+239 AIETGHVAGAA
-254 LDVFEEEPAQEDN
+254 LDVFEEEPARDN
-267 PLFARDEVI
+267 ALFALDEVI

-286 EAQENVAVQIAQQ
+286 EAQENVALQIAQQ
-299 MAEYLLTGTVLNAV
+299 MAEYLLTDTVVNAV
-313 NTPSVAPEDMAKL
+313 NAPSVSPEEMAKL

-333 QQIGSFAGQIAA
+333 EQIGSFAGQIAD
-345 GRIHG
+345 GRIRG
-350 VTVAYEGQAS
+350 VTIAYEGQAS

-371 LQGLLAPRL
+371 LQGMLAPRL
-380 DDINIVNAPFIAR
+380 DNINIVNAPFIAR
-393 ERGITVRE
+393 ERGISVRE
-401 VRSEMTA
+401 VRSATTA
-408 DYRTLMRVE
+408 DYQTLVRVE
-417 VLSQEHA
+417 VLSQEQPQA
-424 QTVAGTLIGR
+424 VAGTLIGR
-434 GGQRIVEIEG
+434 GGRRIVEVEG
-444 IEIEAELGPHM
+444 IEVEAELGPHM

-504 VPDEVEAQLR
+504 VPDDVLAKLR
-514 SRAAVI
+514 DRAAVI
-520 DLKRLS
+520 DLKRLN